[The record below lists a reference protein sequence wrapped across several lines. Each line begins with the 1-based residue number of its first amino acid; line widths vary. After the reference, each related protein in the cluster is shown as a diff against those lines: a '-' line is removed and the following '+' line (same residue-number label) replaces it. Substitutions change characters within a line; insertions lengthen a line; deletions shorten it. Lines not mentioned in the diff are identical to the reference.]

1 MKNGDSMRPL
11 KNKYYKRMKVSNEN
25 KVLIGVAVIGVGA
38 LGFLYWKKKQNEA
51 NDTLNDTPELAEPTT
66 ATTNPIPQIG
76 TSLDRNKIL
85 SKGSKGIEVREL
97 QRLLG
102 VKIDG
107 DFGNITLTALI
118 AKKRITQIS
127 LNGFASKTKTK
138 TKTVAKPIAK
148 VLPRVGEKLQAIKDT
163 SLFVAKQGANGKYFG
178 TGAKFFNGGDL
189 KYGDDAGTF
198 VDANATGSYLVKIFG
213 GFAFIKAD
221 AVKTY

>member
-1 MKNGDSMRPL
+1 
-11 KNKYYKRMKVSNEN
+11 MKVSNEN

-38 LGFLYWKKKQNEA
+38 LGFLYWKKKLNEA
-51 NDTLNDTPELAEPTT
+51 NETLNNIPEVAELTTPTT
-66 ATTNPIPQIG
+66 NSIPQIG
-76 TSLDRNKIL
+76 TSLNRNKIL
-85 SKGSKGIEVREL
+85 AKGSKGIEVREL

-118 AKKRITQIS
+118 AKKRVTQIS
-127 LNGFASKTKTK
+127 LNVFSSKTKIK
-138 TKTVAKPIAK
+138 TKTIAKPIAK
-148 VLPRVGEKLQAIKDT
+148 VLPKVGEKLLAIKDT
-163 SLFVAKQGANGKYFG
+163 SLFVVKQGADGKYFG

>member
-1 MKNGDSMRPL
+1 
-11 KNKYYKRMKVSNEN
+11 MKVSNEN
-25 KVLIGVAVIGVGA
+25 KVLIGVAVIGIGA

-51 NDTLNDTPELAEPTT
+51 NDALNDIPEVAEPTT
-66 ATTNPIPQIG
+66 AITNPIPKTG

-85 SKGSKGIEVREL
+85 AKGSKGIEVREL

-118 AKKRITQIS
+118 AKKRVTQIS

-138 TKTVAKPIAK
+138 TVAKPIAK
-148 VLPRVGEKLQAIKDT
+148 VLPKVGEKLLAIKDT
-163 SLFVAKQGANGKYFG
+163 SLFVAKQGADGKYFG

>member
-1 MKNGDSMRPL
+1 
-11 KNKYYKRMKVSNEN
+11 MKVSNEN

-51 NDTLNDTPELAEPTT
+51 NDILNDIPEVAEPTT

-85 SKGSKGIEVREL
+85 AKGSKGIEVREL

-118 AKKRITQIS
+118 AKKRVTQIS

-138 TKTVAKPIAK
+138 TKTIVKPIAK
-148 VLPRVGEKLQAIKDT
+148 VLPKVGEKLLAIKDT
-163 SLFVAKQGANGKYFG
+163 SLFVAKQGADGKYFG

>member
-1 MKNGDSMRPL
+1 
-11 KNKYYKRMKVSNEN
+11 MKVSNEN
-25 KVLIGVAVIGVGA
+25 KVLIGVAVIGIGA

-51 NDTLNDTPELAEPTT
+51 NDALNDIPEVAEPTT
-66 ATTNPIPQIG
+66 AITNPIPQIG

-85 SKGSKGIEVREL
+85 AKGSKGIEVREL

-107 DFGNITLTALI
+107 DFGNITLTSLI
-118 AKKRITQIS
+118 AKKRVTQIS
-127 LNGFASKTKTK
+127 LNGFSSKTKIK
-138 TKTVAKPIAK
+138 TKTIAKPIAK
-148 VLPRVGEKLQAIKDT
+148 VLPKVGEKLLAIKDT
-163 SLFVAKQGANGKYFG
+163 SLFVAKQGADGKYFG

-189 KYGDDAGTF
+189 KYGDNAGTF

>member
-1 MKNGDSMRPL
+1 
-11 KNKYYKRMKVSNEN
+11 MKVSNEN

-51 NDTLNDTPELAEPTT
+51 NDILNDIPEVAEPTT
-66 ATTNPIPQIG
+66 ATTNPIPQMG

-85 SKGSKGIEVREL
+85 AKGSKGIEVREL

-118 AKKRITQIS
+118 AKKRVTQIS
-127 LNGFASKTKTK
+127 LNGFSSKIKIKTKSI
-138 TKTVAKPIAK
+138 AKPIAK
-148 VLPRVGEKLQAIKDT
+148 VLPKVGEKLLAIKDT
-163 SLFVAKQGANGKYFG
+163 SLFVAKQGADGKYFG

-198 VDANATGSYLVKIFG
+198 VDANAKGSYLVKIFG

>member
-1 MKNGDSMRPL
+1 
-11 KNKYYKRMKVSNEN
+11 MKVSNEN

-51 NDTLNDTPELAEPTT
+51 NETLNEIPEVAEPTT

-85 SKGSKGIEVREL
+85 AKGSKGIEVREL

-118 AKKRITQIS
+118 AKKRVTQIS
-127 LNGFASKTKTK
+127 LNGFASKTKIK
-138 TKTVAKPIAK
+138 TKTIAKPIAK
-148 VLPRVGEKLQAIKDT
+148 AFPKVGEKLLAIKDT
-163 SLFVAKQGANGKYFG
+163 SLFVAKQGADGKYFG